1 MYLKNFSVKEEGLK
15 RRDLLPGHNERAL
28 ILYEF

>member
-15 RRDLLPGHNERAL
+15 RRDLVVTDYSPDTTKEH
-28 ILYEF
+28 